1 MRKRTVLI
9 FFCLILTLQPIFV
22 ASGESPL
29 FLQHKLTGYLP
40 GEDGVSLDYNLL
52 IENMIDSSVYNLTI
66 RNISL
71 LIKGSKNLTLTIGD
85 LSGHE
90 TREINFRLHTPMML
104 TEDKFSQQLLSWI
117 VEYQDENELP
127 HEVLL
132 ESHPLLLLNE
142 LGGAQ

>member
-1 MRKRTVLI
+1 MRKRKVLI
-9 FFCLILTLQPIFV
+9 FFCLILIIQPVFV

-29 FLQHKLTGYLP
+29 LLQHELTGYIP

-71 LIKGSKNLTLTIGD
+71 LIKGSENLTLIIGD

-90 TREINFRLHTPMML
+90 IREINFRLHTPMML
-104 TEDKFSQQLLSWI
+104 TEDKFSQQSLSWI
-117 VEYQDENELP
+117 VEYGDENELP

-132 ESHPLLLLNE
+132 ESQPRLTLDD

>member
-9 FFCLILTLQPIFV
+9 FICLILILQPIFI

-40 GEDGVSLDYNLL
+40 GEDGIALDYNLL
-52 IENMIDSSVYNLTI
+52 IENMIDSSIYNLTI
-66 RNISL
+66 TNISL
-71 LIKGSKNLTLTIGD
+71 LIKGSENLTLIIGD

-90 TREINFRLHTPMML
+90 TREINFQLHTPMIL
-104 TEDKFSQQLLSWI
+104 TEDKFSQQSLSWI
-117 VEYQDENELP
+117 VEYGDENDLP
-127 HEVLL
+127 NEFQL
-132 ESHPLLLLNE
+132 ESHPGLALDD

>member
-1 MRKRTVLI
+1 MRKRKVLI
-9 FFCLILTLQPIFV
+9 FFCLILIIQPVFV

-29 FLQHKLTGYLP
+29 LLQHELTGYIP

-71 LIKGSKNLTLTIGD
+71 LIKGSENLTLIIGD

-90 TREINFRLHTPMML
+90 IREINFRLHTPMML
-104 TEDKFSQQLLSWI
+104 TEDKFSQQSLSWI
-117 VEYQDENELP
+117 VEYGDENEFP

-132 ESHPLLLLNE
+132 ESQPRLTLDK